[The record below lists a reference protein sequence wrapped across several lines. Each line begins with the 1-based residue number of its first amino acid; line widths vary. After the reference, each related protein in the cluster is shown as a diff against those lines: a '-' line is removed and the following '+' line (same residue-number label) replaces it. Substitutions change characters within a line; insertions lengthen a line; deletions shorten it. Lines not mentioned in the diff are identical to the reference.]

1 MIKSAVILVLC
12 AAPVFAQTG
21 RPAALGDRVRVMAS
35 KAGYRR
41 LTGQVIATTPDVLQ
55 LRLDGGKTEVAVQ
68 RAQIDELLLSLASRR
83 NTMRGAAIGGLVGGA
98 GAFLYGPR
106 KKTSV
111 DDPGTRSPINTI
123 TGIVGGAAIG
133 ALFGY
138 YTRSDQWIALSPR
151 P

>member
-1 MIKSAVILVLC
+1 MIKSALILVLY
-12 AAPVFAQTG
+12 AAPALAQIG

-41 LTGQVIATTPDVLQ
+41 LTGEVIATTPDVLQ

-83 NTMRGAAIGGLVGGA
+83 NTVRGATIGGLVGGA

-111 DDPGTRSPINTI
+111 DDPGTRSSTNIV
-123 TGIVGGAAIG
+123 TGVVGGAAIG

-138 YTRSDQWIALSPR
+138 YTRSDQWIRLSPR